1 MSTKAFLALLLEDE
15 PLIAMDMEL
24 ILQGAGFDV
33 TTAVTCEEANNWLE
47 VRRPDIVIVDIM
59 LRDGSS
65 HNIAERLIQ
74 DAIPFIVHSGDPV
87 SMHAETAFAQGRWLS
102 KPSSPDE
109 LIGALRALLA
119 N

>member
-1 MSTKAFLALLLEDE
+1 MSAKAFLALLLEDE

-33 TTAVTCEEANNWLE
+33 TTVVSCVEANNWLE

-59 LRDGSS
+59 LRDGPS
-65 HNIAERLIQ
+65 HNIVERLIQ
-74 DAIPFIVHSGDPV
+74 DAIPFVVHSGDPV
-87 SMHAETAFAQGRWLS
+87 SMYAETAFAQGPWLS

-109 LIGALRALLA
+109 LVGAVLALLA
-119 N
+119 T

>member
-1 MSTKAFLALLLEDE
+1 MPAKAFLALLLEDE

-24 ILQGAGFDV
+24 LLQGAGLDV
-33 TTAVTCEEANNWLE
+33 TTVESCEEANNWLE

-65 HNIAERLIQ
+65 HNIAERLIR

-87 SMHAETAFAQGRWLS
+87 SMHADTVFSQGRWLS

-109 LIGALRALLA
+109 LIGAVRALLA
-119 N
+119 S